1 MECGNLRF
9 PTEATH
15 AGSAGADLPGH
26 ARRARRRGRG
36 GSLELRQL
44 PQLFVRHGVDQP
56 ETEERSGDALR
67 THRRPGRDD
76 LARER
81 LDPPVL
87 DQRAAELEHRVER
100 ASSWQVAQ
108 EASLKM
114 GPSPASIASTSSNS
128 SLPAMNRSDSAA
140 VRLVNGSPCV
150 AEADNVGGSGLV
162 TPGVGDS
169 HAVSQRDS
177 KALRVMRLQ

>member
-15 AGSAGADLPGH
+15 AGSAGADVPGH

-100 ASSWQVAQ
+100 AVEDPPKAR
-108 EASLKM
+108 L
-114 GPSPASIASTSSNS
+114 
-128 SLPAMNRSDSAA
+128 LPAGGAA
-140 VRLVNGSPCV
+140 HRLVV
-150 AEADNVGGSGLV
+150 AGRAGGVVEDGTQSRIDRLHFLELVLASDESVRFCGRKVGERLPARRRSR
-162 TPGVGDS
+162 
-169 HAVSQRDS
+169 QRGW
-177 KALRVMRLQ
+177 